1 MPYNEKNQFRIA
13 KTMRACQH
21 IQSPF
26 DTELLAKEMGED
38 LRLYHDQT
46 NLYKFTMKMKD
57 MKKEKIEAKVI

>member
-1 MPYNEKNQFRIA
+1 
-13 KTMRACQH
+13 MRACQH

-26 DTELLAKEMGED
+26 DTELLVKEMGED

>member
-1 MPYNEKNQFRIA
+1 
-13 KTMRACQH
+13 MRACQQL
-21 IQSPF
+21 QSPF